1 MTENERVKYLRE
13 TILPQRNGRRVS
25 QDTFVEGLGIKKSAL
40 SLIESGRNSLSDSVR
55 LLICNKYNVR
65 EEWLRDGSGD
75 VFVEKSVEDEL
86 TDLAEKVMADTPD
99 SFRRRFVTMLAKLT
113 DDQWKL
119 LSEMESMLLSS
130 AAGSD
135 KDSAAQLH
143 ADLDHEIA
151 LQKKQAARSTGSDF
165 MPASN
170 IQKNGGKESAS

>member
-1 MTENERVKYLRE
+1 MELRE
-13 TILPQRNGRRVS
+13 RLFELRKHILDKTMDEFGKRVGLSKQAIS
-25 QDTFVEGLGIKKSAL
+25 QV
-40 SLIESGRNSLSDSVR
+40 ESGKSNLSDVAIKA
-55 LLICNKYNVR
+55 ICREYGVR
-65 EEWLRDGSGD
+65 EEWLRTGSGD
-75 VFVEKSVEDEL
+75 IFVKKTIEDEL

-130 AAGSD
+130 DAGSD

>member
-1 MTENERVKYLRE
+1 MNERIKYLRKE
-13 TILPQRNGRRVS
+13 ILHLSMEEFGDRIHISKAAISRAEAGLNGISNQTI
-25 QDTFVEGLGIKKSAL
+25 D
-40 SLIESGRNSLSDSVR
+40 
-55 LLICNKYNVR
+55 LICREYGVR
-65 EEWLRDGSGD
+65 EEWLRTGSGD
-75 VFVEKSVEDEL
+75 IFVKKTIEDEL

-135 KDSAAQLH
+135 KDSTAQLH

-170 IQKNGGKESAS
+170 IQKNGGKESAG

>member
-1 MTENERVKYLRE
+1 MNERIKYLRKE
-13 TILPQRNGRRVS
+13 ILHLSMEEFGDRIHISKAAISRAEAGLNGISNQTI
-25 QDTFVEGLGIKKSAL
+25 D
-40 SLIESGRNSLSDSVR
+40 
-55 LLICNKYNVR
+55 LICREYGVR
-65 EEWLRDGSGD
+65 EEWLRTGSGD
-75 VFVEKSVEDEL
+75 IFVKKTIEDEL

-135 KDSAAQLH
+135 KDSTAQLH

-151 LQKKQAARSTGSDF
+151 LQKKQAGRYTG
-165 MPASN
+165 
-170 IQKNGGKESAS
+170 

>member
-1 MTENERVKYLRE
+1 MNERIKYLRKE
-13 TILPQRNGRRVS
+13 ILHLSMEEFGDRIHISKAAISRAEAGLNGISNQTI
-25 QDTFVEGLGIKKSAL
+25 D
-40 SLIESGRNSLSDSVR
+40 
-55 LLICNKYNVR
+55 LICREYGVR
-65 EEWLRDGSGD
+65 EEWLRTGSGD
-75 VFVEKSVEDEL
+75 IFVKKTIEDEL

-135 KDSAAQLH
+135 KDSTAQLH

>member
-1 MTENERVKYLRE
+1 MNERIKYLRKE
-13 TILPQRNGRRVS
+13 ILHLSMEEFGDRIHISKAAISRAEAGLNGISNQTI
-25 QDTFVEGLGIKKSAL
+25 D
-40 SLIESGRNSLSDSVR
+40 
-55 LLICNKYNVR
+55 LICREYGVR
-65 EEWLRDGSGD
+65 EEWLRTGSGD
-75 VFVEKSVEDEL
+75 IFVKKTIEDEL

-130 AAGSD
+130 DAGSD

>member
-113 DDQWKL
+113 DDQ
-119 LSEMESMLLSS
+119 MLLSS
-130 AAGSD
+130 AGSD
-135 KDSAAQLH
+135 KDSTAQLH

>member
-1 MTENERVKYLRE
+1 MNERIKYLRKE
-13 TILPQRNGRRVS
+13 ILHLSMEEFGDRIHISKAAISRAEAGLNGISNQTI
-25 QDTFVEGLGIKKSAL
+25 D
-40 SLIESGRNSLSDSVR
+40 
-55 LLICNKYNVR
+55 LICREYGVR
-65 EEWLRDGSGD
+65 EEWLRTGSGD
-75 VFVEKSVEDEL
+75 IFVKKTIEDEL

-119 LSEMESMLLSS
+119 LSEMESMLLLS

>member
-130 AAGSD
+130 AGSD
-135 KDSAAQLH
+135 KDSTAQLH

-165 MPASN
+165 MPASK
-170 IQKNGGKESAS
+170 IRKSGEIESVI

>member
-1 MTENERVKYLRE
+1 MELRE
-13 TILPQRNGRRVS
+13 RLFELRKHILDKTMDEFGKRVGLSKQAIS
-25 QDTFVEGLGIKKSAL
+25 QV
-40 SLIESGRNSLSDSVR
+40 ESGKSNLSDVAIKA
-55 LLICNKYNVR
+55 ICREYGVR
-65 EEWLRDGSGD
+65 EEWLRTGSGD
-75 VFVEKSVEDEL
+75 IFVKKTIEDEL

-130 AAGSD
+130 AGSD
-135 KDSAAQLH
+135 KDSTAQLH

-165 MPASN
+165 MPASK
-170 IQKNGGKESAS
+170 IRKSGEIESVI

>member
-1 MTENERVKYLRE
+1 MEEFGDRIHISKAAISRAEAGLNGISNQ
-13 TILPQRNGRRVS
+13 TI
-25 QDTFVEGLGIKKSAL
+25 D
-40 SLIESGRNSLSDSVR
+40 
-55 LLICNKYNVR
+55 LICREYGVR
-65 EEWLRDGSGD
+65 EEWLRTGSGD
-75 VFVEKSVEDEL
+75 IFVKKTIEDEL

-135 KDSAAQLH
+135 KDSTAQLH

>member
-1 MTENERVKYLRE
+1 MNERIKYLRKE
-13 TILPQRNGRRVS
+13 ILHLSMEEFGDRIHISKAAISRAEAGLNGISNQTI
-25 QDTFVEGLGIKKSAL
+25 D
-40 SLIESGRNSLSDSVR
+40 
-55 LLICNKYNVR
+55 LICREYGVR
-65 EEWLRDGSGD
+65 EEWLRTGSGD
-75 VFVEKSVEDEL
+75 IFVKKTIEDEL

>member
-1 MTENERVKYLRE
+1 MNERIRLLRKM
-13 TILPQRNGRRVS
+13 L
-25 QDTFVEGLGIKKSAL
+25 GLTQQEFADKIGIKRNTVANYEIGRNEPVDSVI
-40 SLIESGRNSLSDSVR
+40 SLICREYG
-55 LLICNKYNVR
+55 VR
-65 EEWLRDGSGD
+65 EEWIRTGSGD
-75 VFVEKSVEDEL
+75 IFVKKTIEDEL
-86 TDLAEKVMADTPD
+86 SDLAEKVMTDTPD

-135 KDSAAQLH
+135 KDSTAQLH

-165 MPASN
+165 TPASK
-170 IQKNGGKESAS
+170 IRKSGEIGSVS

>member
-1 MTENERVKYLRE
+1 MNERIKYLRKE
-13 TILPQRNGRRVS
+13 ILHLSMEEFGDRIHISKAAISRAEAGLNGISNQTI
-25 QDTFVEGLGIKKSAL
+25 D
-40 SLIESGRNSLSDSVR
+40 
-55 LLICNKYNVR
+55 LICREYGVR
-65 EEWLRDGSGD
+65 EEWLRTGSGD
-75 VFVEKSVEDEL
+75 IFVKKTIEDEL

-165 MPASN
+165 MPASK
-170 IQKNGGKESAS
+170 IRKSGEIGSVS

>member
-1 MTENERVKYLRE
+1 MNERIKYLRKE
-13 TILPQRNGRRVS
+13 ILHLSMEEFGDRIHISKAAISRAEAGLNGISNQTI
-25 QDTFVEGLGIKKSAL
+25 D
-40 SLIESGRNSLSDSVR
+40 
-55 LLICNKYNVR
+55 LICREYGVR
-65 EEWLRDGSGD
+65 EEWLRTGSGD
-75 VFVEKSVEDEL
+75 IFVKKTIEDEL

-130 AAGSD
+130 ASGSD
-135 KDSAAQLH
+135 KDSTAQLH

-165 MPASN
+165 MPASK
-170 IQKNGGKESAS
+170 IRKSGEIESVI

>member
-1 MTENERVKYLRE
+1 MNERIKYLRKE
-13 TILPQRNGRRVS
+13 ILHLSMEEFGDRIHISKAAISRAEAGLNGISNQTI
-25 QDTFVEGLGIKKSAL
+25 D
-40 SLIESGRNSLSDSVR
+40 
-55 LLICNKYNVR
+55 LICREYGVR
-65 EEWLRDGSGD
+65 EEWLRTGSGD
-75 VFVEKSVEDEL
+75 IFVKKTIEDEL

-130 AAGSD
+130 AGSD
-135 KDSAAQLH
+135 KDSTAQLH

>member
-1 MTENERVKYLRE
+1 MEEFGDRIHISKAAISRAEAGLNGISNQ
-13 TILPQRNGRRVS
+13 TI
-25 QDTFVEGLGIKKSAL
+25 D
-40 SLIESGRNSLSDSVR
+40 
-55 LLICNKYNVR
+55 LICREYGVR
-65 EEWLRDGSGD
+65 EEWLRTGSGD
-75 VFVEKSVEDEL
+75 IFVKKTIEDEL

-130 AAGSD
+130 DAGSD

>member
-1 MTENERVKYLRE
+1 MNERIKYLRKE
-13 TILPQRNGRRVS
+13 ILHLSMEEFGDRIHISKAAISRAEAGLNGISNQTI
-25 QDTFVEGLGIKKSAL
+25 D
-40 SLIESGRNSLSDSVR
+40 
-55 LLICNKYNVR
+55 LICREYGVR
-65 EEWLRDGSGD
+65 EEWLRTGSGD
-75 VFVEKSVEDEL
+75 IFVKKTIEDEL
-86 TDLAEKVMADTPD
+86 SDLAEKVMTDTPD

-135 KDSAAQLH
+135 KDSTAQLH

-165 MPASN
+165 TPASK